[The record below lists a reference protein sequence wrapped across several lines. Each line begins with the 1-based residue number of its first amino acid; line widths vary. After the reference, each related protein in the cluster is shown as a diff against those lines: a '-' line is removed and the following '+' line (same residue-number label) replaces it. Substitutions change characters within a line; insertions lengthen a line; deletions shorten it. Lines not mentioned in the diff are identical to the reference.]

1 MKLPR
6 YSPQP
11 LAESHP
17 GPGRKSWVSCLPLLT
32 VNHGMYTVEELARTL
47 GISVRQVRERLYVLS
62 EVDGLLSGQVR
73 KGPKGRKEYSPSVL
87 EMLKEM
93 EQLHGNL
100 GKSLRE
106 AAEEIAGKIEHNG
119 NKELPEPSRKD
130 VNLTVK
136 VAELEAKVE
145 GLERLLRAR
154 EDELA
159 YLRDRVAFLEGQLA
173 LPKPEPAPRRPW
185 WRRLVPWREPAT

>member
-1 MKLPR
+1 
-6 YSPQP
+6 
-11 LAESHP
+11 
-17 GPGRKSWVSCLPLLT
+17 
-32 VNHGMYTVEELARTL
+32 
-47 GISVRQVRERLYVLS
+47 VRERLYALS

-119 NKELPEPSRKD
+119 NEELPEPSGKD

-173 LPKPEPAPRRPW
+173 LPKPEPAARGGAGLSLSGSRPHNGAGRAIPADQRPGSPPAARPLFSNAFSKSASRRWEVSLSAGERLPIMN
-185 WRRLVPWREPAT
+185 WRW